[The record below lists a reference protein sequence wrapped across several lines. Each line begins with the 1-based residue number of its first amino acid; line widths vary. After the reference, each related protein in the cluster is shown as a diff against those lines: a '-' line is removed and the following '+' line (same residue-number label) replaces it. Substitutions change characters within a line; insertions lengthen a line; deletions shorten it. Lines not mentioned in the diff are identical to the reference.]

1 MASYFF
7 LFSEKSPGQ
16 LSSKSERS
24 DRAELLMSFASQLL
38 TLFGTKIISNSSFSL
53 TYLCKTKHIDT
64 KLSTNCYHFC
74 PLTNVLYSEMF
85 RESYKFF
92 LARLHTSC
100 LCKMITAYCVQ
111 LVYAAFGDQ
120 VAYVS
125 NVLNVF
131 FKYFENLCSY
141 IFCSQFFV
149 AWSTLASR
157 KCLKSPRMS

>member
-38 TLFGTKIISNSSFSL
+38 TLFGTKIVSNSSFSL

-74 PLTNVLYSEMF
+74 PLRNVTLF
-85 RESYKFF
+85 RN
-92 LARLHTSC
+92 
-100 LCKMITAYCVQ
+100 VQ
-111 LVYAAFGDQ
+111 GKL
-120 VAYVS
+120 
-125 NVLNVF
+125 
-131 FKYFENLCSY
+131 
-141 IFCSQFFV
+141 
-149 AWSTLASR
+149 
-157 KCLKSPRMS
+157 